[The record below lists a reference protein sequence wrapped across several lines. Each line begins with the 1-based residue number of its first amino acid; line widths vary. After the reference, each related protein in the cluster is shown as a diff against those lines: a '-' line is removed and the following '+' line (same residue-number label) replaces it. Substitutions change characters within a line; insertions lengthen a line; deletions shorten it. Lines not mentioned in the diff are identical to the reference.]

1 MTRYKKTYRRKNL
14 KGRSRFSKAVKR
26 VIMSVAEKKRKDT
39 SQLEWAFPYDI
50 TEKGYPIYHNSMQIV
65 YLINNNSPSGV
76 TNLGIFQGDQDDNR
90 NGNEIY
96 SKGIMF
102 RSTIKVSADRKNS
115 TFRMFLVEFNS
126 SQGNPGDKND
136 FFHNITGSVLL
147 DPKQTDRFKAQ
158 YLGTY
163 RVSARDLATTQASTI
178 IVKKWIPFKRH
189 LSYTTDNSGSIAKG
203 MKEHLAVVMVAYD
216 TTNTIESD
224 KVGFVQSSASLYYAD
239 P

>member
-1 MTRYKKTYRRKNL
+1 MFSKN
-14 KGRSRFSKAVKR
+14 KFSKAVKK
-26 VIMSVAEKKRKDT
+26 VIMSTAEKKRKDT
-39 SQLEWAFPYDI
+39 TQLEWAFTYDP
-50 TEKGYPIYHNSMQIV
+50 TELGYPIFHNSMQIT
-65 YLINNNSPSGV
+65 YLINNNSPNGTS
-76 TNLGIFQGDQDDNR
+76 NLGVFQGNQDDQR
-90 NGNEIY
+90 QGNEIY
-96 SKGIMF
+96 SKGVMF
-102 RSTIKVSADRKNS
+102 RNTIKVPADRKNS
-115 TFRMFLVEFNS
+115 QFKLYLVEFNS

-147 DPKQTDRFKAQ
+147 DPLQTDRFKAK

-163 RVSARDLATTQASTI
+163 RVAARDLATTQAATI

-189 LSYTTDNSGSIAKG
+189 LSYAIDNSGAVAKG

-216 TTNTIESD
+216 TTNTLTTD